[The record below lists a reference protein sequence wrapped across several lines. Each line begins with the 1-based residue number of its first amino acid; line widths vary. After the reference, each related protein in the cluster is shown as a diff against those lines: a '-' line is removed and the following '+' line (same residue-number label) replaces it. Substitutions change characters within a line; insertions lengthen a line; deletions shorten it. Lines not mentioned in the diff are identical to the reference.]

1 MLGSKHKKHHV
12 VIRATMA
19 IKIKKRKQ
27 EDKHIL
33 RDSAVFLY
41 PKTIVID
48 QELILAGPSQLL

>member
-27 EDKHIL
+27 EDK
-33 RDSAVFLY
+33 DSAVFLY